1 VGRQPMDDAAS
12 DRGNGAVDYFRS
24 PRRCRHHNLELS
36 DHPPSLLYDHLR
48 CIGER
53 VPIPSL
59 PCSTP
64 HLALVLCSTPT
75 DSFSLS
81 LSLSL
86 CVYWSLSLL
95 RYTTVLSISY
105 HWVCVFVCQPNSCV
119 LLSYCLCCVR
129 QTLFRLFSVF
139 LPLQPNEQLQPRPT
153 HGGLVV
159 VLRFFCIACCVFGGF
174 RLLPFTFPQPLI
186 LYQCHHPR
194 SSQSTL
200 VELSSS

>member
-86 CVYWSLSLL
+86 CVLVALIATLHYCTLYLVPL
-95 RYTTVLSISY
+95 GLC
-105 HWVCVFVCQPNSCV
+105 VCVPTQLLCAAVV
-119 LLSYCLCCVR
+119 LLCAVYARRC
-129 QTLFRLFSVF
+129 FRLFSVF